1 MKLEWN
7 DELTYFLELTFQN
20 EIEVLEQLI
29 EG

>member
-1 MKLEWN
+1 MKLKWY
-7 DELTYFLELTFQN
+7 DELTYFLELIFQN